1 MIVFVGRWWLYLKD
15 GDVGNPPSERDRQT
29 EGETVFA
36 KIFSNASRLALK
48 ICQLLSS
55 LLALLLQNNQ
65 YFHGKS
71 IYNFLPHIWWVG
83 QKYQIKPEIVDT
95 TNTKNVKANYTYN
108 NTKEGTRTNIEARR
122 WWVGQKDQKYKVE
135 ISDQPRNINVY
146 K

>member
-1 MIVFVGRWWLYLKD
+1 MLATLLVR
-15 GDVGNPPSERDRQT
+15 ETDRQR
-29 EGETVFA
+29 ERRCLQKYFQMHQDLHS
-36 KIFSNASRLALK
+36 KYFQIFSNASRLALK

-71 IYNFLPHIWWVG
+71 IYNFFPHIWWVG

-135 ISDQPRNINVY
+135 ISDQTRSINVY